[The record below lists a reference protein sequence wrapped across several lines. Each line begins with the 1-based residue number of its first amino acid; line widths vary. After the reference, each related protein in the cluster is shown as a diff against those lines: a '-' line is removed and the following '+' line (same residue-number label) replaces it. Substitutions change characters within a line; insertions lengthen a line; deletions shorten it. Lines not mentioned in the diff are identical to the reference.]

1 MQDGSKSLSNQSSR
15 EVSRYEIYLSPNKI
29 LRLLI
34 LLILVLATIS
44 FSFKLT
50 DNLHLV
56 YPYKDKLVQMFYVDA
71 ERNIPALFSVMELLA
86 DSFVLV
92 IIAHFTKAFDR
103 RYLWHWI
110 GLSLIFFFLSMDE
123 AFSFHELL
131 VIPLHDALHIHGGL
145 LTFTWVI
152 VGAIFVIAFVLS
164 YLQFTFKLP
173 AKTRRLFIT
182 AFLLY
187 VGGAVGLEMIGGDLA
202 DLFGFDSLP
211 YLIQTTLEE
220 SNEMLGA
227 AVFLYALLL
236 YLRTQ
241 LSDRE
246 IHLCLHQK

>member
-1 MQDGSKSLSNQSSR
+1 MQDASKSLSNQPDPDMG
-15 EVSRYEIYLSPNKI
+15 RYEIYVSPENI
-29 LRLLI
+29 LRFLI
-34 LLILVLATIS
+34 FVILVLATIN
-44 FSFKLT
+44 FGFKLT
-50 DNLHLV
+50 DNLHVV

-71 ERNIPALFSVMELLA
+71 ERNIPAFFSVMELLA

-92 IIAHFTKAFDR
+92 IIAHFKKTLSH
-103 RYLWHWI
+103 RYVGHWI

-182 AFLLY
+182 AFWLY

-202 DLFGFDSLP
+202 DLYGFDSLP

-220 SNEMLGA
+220 STEMLGT

-241 LSDRE
+241 LLDRE